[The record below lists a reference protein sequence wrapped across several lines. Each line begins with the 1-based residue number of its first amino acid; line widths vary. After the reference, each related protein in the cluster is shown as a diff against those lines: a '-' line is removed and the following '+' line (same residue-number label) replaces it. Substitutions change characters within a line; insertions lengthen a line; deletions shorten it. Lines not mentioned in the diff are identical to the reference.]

1 MAKKHFYAIK
11 NTGEIYRSWAE
22 CQTALKKVKAPVFK
36 GFATEAEAKAFLAG
50 KSPTA
55 SLPSESIFVDGSFNA
70 DKAIVGGA
78 FVLVK
83 DDKSVHEQT
92 IRDDKHTEILR
103 LRNVGGELLATI
115 YALKYALSLGMRE
128 VTICHDYQGIA
139 SWADGSWQAKQD
151 ITKRYAAFVE
161 QVIKKE
167 GLQVQF
173 QKISAHTGVKFNER
187 ADQLAKQAAE
197 ITS

>member
-55 SLPSESIFVDGSFNA
+55 SLPSESIFVE
-70 DKAIVGGA
+70 GA

-115 YALKYALSLGMRE
+115 YALKYALSLGMKE

-161 QVIKKE
+161 QIIKKE

>member
-36 GFATEAEAKAFLAG
+36 GFATESEAKAFLAG

-161 QVIKKE
+161 QIIKKE

>member
-103 LRNVGGELLATI
+103 LRNVGGEL
-115 YALKYALSLGMRE
+115 G
-128 VTICHDYQGIA
+128 
-139 SWADGSWQAKQD
+139 W
-151 ITKRYAAFVE
+151 
-161 QVIKKE
+161 
-167 GLQVQF
+167 
-173 QKISAHTGVKFNER
+173 
-187 ADQLAKQAAE
+187 
-197 ITS
+197 

>member
-36 GFATEAEAKAFLAG
+36 GFATESEAKAFLAG

-115 YALKYALSLGMRE
+115 YALKYALSLGMKE

-161 QVIKKE
+161 QVIKKRDYRSIFKRSRLIR
-167 GLQVQF
+167 G
-173 QKISAHTGVKFNER
+173 
-187 ADQLAKQAAE
+187 
-197 ITS
+197 